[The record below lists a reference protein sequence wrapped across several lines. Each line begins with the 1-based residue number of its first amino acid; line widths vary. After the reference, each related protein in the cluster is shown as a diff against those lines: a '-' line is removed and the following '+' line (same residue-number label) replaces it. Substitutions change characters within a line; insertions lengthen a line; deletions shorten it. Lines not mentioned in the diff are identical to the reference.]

1 VDIYNESHGED
12 SNADSH
18 QPGLWT
24 GPEDPKL
31 AWLSDARIIGE
42 VSDDH
47 EEGQSKLV
55 ARTHFNVTNSGN
67 QFRNIP

>member
-1 VDIYNESHGED
+1 MSGWDVYCAICGAPVSTRWVDIYNESHGED
-12 SNADSH
+12 SKADSH

-42 VSDDH
+42 VSDDD
-47 EEGQSKLV
+47 GV
-55 ARTHFNVTNSGN
+55 NR
-67 QFRNIP
+67 